1 MILQST
7 TDKKDQ
13 TKDNY
18 FETNDWISEEEDNSS
33 QRNNELLLALNI
45 TFDSAQQ

>member
-13 TKDNY
+13 IKDNNL
-18 FETNDWISEEEDNSS
+18 EANDWISEEENHSS
-33 QRNNELLLALNI
+33 RRNNELLLALNI
-45 TFDSAQQ
+45 TFDSDQ